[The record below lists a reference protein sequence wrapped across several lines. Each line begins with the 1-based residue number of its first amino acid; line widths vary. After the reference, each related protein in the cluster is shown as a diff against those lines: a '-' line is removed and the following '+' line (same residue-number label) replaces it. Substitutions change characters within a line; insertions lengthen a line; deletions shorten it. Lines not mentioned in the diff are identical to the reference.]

1 MLKKIYQELVIIRKE
16 LQDIKNILKP
26 NSVDVFIGEEKFGYQ
41 PQNVSNNQ
49 NERGETDGS

>member
-26 NSVDVFIGEEKFGYQ
+26 HSVDVFIGVECGI
-41 PQNVSNNQ
+41 PLVN
-49 NERGETDGS
+49 DGD